1 MPELEKT
8 NTANGSPND
17 SPDLSQ
23 QQTAQSNF
31 GRYGPLAQI
40 STHGTRLEAFG
51 GELQPGLWKPV
62 HDRKFANPAPL
73 GLCGFALT
81 TFILGCIEM
90 QTRDIALPNI
100 IIGPA
105 FAYGGLVQLC
115 AGMWYV
121 LSSSSGLVPNRMLTQ
136 WQGNGRGKYI
146 RCYCPLFLWW
156 ILDFNRDYLHS
167 WWIRDYV
174 YLRETKWWFNWNVL

>member
-1 MPELEKT
+1 MSDLEKT
-8 NTANGSPND
+8 NTAGTNGIATNGTNE
-17 SPDLSQ
+17 LTQ
-23 QQTAQSNF
+23 QQTAQSDF
-31 GRYGPLAQI
+31 GHYGPMAQI
-40 STHGTRLEAFG
+40 STTGTRLEAFG

-62 HDRKFANPAPL
+62 KDRKFANPAPL

-90 QTRDIALPNI
+90 QARDIMLPNI

-121 LSSSSGLVPNRMLTQ
+121 ILAPLT
-136 WQGNGRGKYI
+136 
-146 RCYCPLFLWW
+146 F
-156 ILDFNRDYLHS
+156 
-167 WWIRDYV
+167 V
-174 YLRETKWWFNWNVL
+174 